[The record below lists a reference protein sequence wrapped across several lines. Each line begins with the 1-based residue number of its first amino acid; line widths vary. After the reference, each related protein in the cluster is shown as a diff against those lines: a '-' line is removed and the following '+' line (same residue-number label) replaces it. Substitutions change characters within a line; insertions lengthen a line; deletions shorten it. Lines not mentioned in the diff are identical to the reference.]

1 MNVPLYVAIMAIL
14 VLLSAYF
21 SATETAFASMSK
33 PRMKVLAETNKKA
46 ALALK
51 LSDNYDKLI
60 STILIGNNIVNIAL
74 SSLGTI
80 MFIFLI
86 GDIGATVSTAVVTVV
101 VLIFGE
107 ICPKGI
113 AKETPER
120 FAIFSAPII
129 GFLMIILTPFS
140 AFFSLI
146 KNGVSKL
153 FGSKNK
159 EAMSQ
164 EELLIIVDEA
174 KKDGGINEEEHQLLN
189 NAIEFSDLSA
199 EDILTH
205 RTDLEAVSINADKKD
220 IAHVFSETKFSRL
233 LVYEDTIDNIIGVI
247 HQKDFYSETTVTE
260 KSIKD
265 IMTPPIFTIK
275 TEKIDDL
282 LRLLQK
288 NKSHIAIV
296 LDEYGGTYGMIT
308 MEDILEELVGEIWDE
323 HDEVTE
329 ALKEVSEN
337 IFHVDGL
344 MNFDDFCDQFEI
356 KHAEAESVSVGGWVS
371 EKLEKIAE
379 KGDSFT
385 FEKLNIT
392 VSEIDGH
399 RVATLEI
406 EVLDEIP
413 EENKEATDI
422 TVVEE

>member
-80 MFIFLI
+80 LFIFLI
-86 GDIGATVSTAVVTVV
+86 GDIGATVSTAVITVV

-260 KSIKD
+260 KSIRD

>member
-1 MNVPLYVAIMAIL
+1 MNVPLYVAVMAVL

-33 PRMKVLAETNKKA
+33 PRIKVLAETNKRA

-51 LSDNYDKLI
+51 LADNYDKLI

-74 SSLGTI
+74 SSLATVL
-80 MFIFLI
+80 FIYLL
-86 GDIGATVSTAVVTVV
+86 GDIGATVSTVVITVV

-129 GFLMIILTPFS
+129 RILMVILTPFS

-146 KNGVSKL
+146 KKLVSKI
-153 FGSKNK
+153 FRSKDK
-159 EAMSQ
+159 EGMSQ
-164 EELLIIVDEA
+164 EELLMIVEEA
-174 KKDGGINEEEHQLLN
+174 EQDGGINEDESQLLH

-205 RTDLEAVSINADKKD
+205 RIDLEAVSIDADKKD

-247 HQKDFYSETTVTE
+247 HQKDFYSETTITR
-260 KSIKD
+260 KSVRE
-265 IMTPPIFTIK
+265 IMSPPIFTIK

-288 NKSHIAIV
+288 NKSHVAII
-296 LDEYGGTYGMIT
+296 LDEYGGTYGMVT

-329 ALKEVSEN
+329 ELKEVSEN

-344 MNFDDFCDQFEI
+344 MNFEDFCEQFEI
-356 KHAEAESVSVGGWVS
+356 TNTESQSVSVGGWLS
-371 EKLEKIAE
+371 EQLAKIPE
-379 KGDSFT
+379 EGDVFT
-385 FEKLNIT
+385 FEKLKIK
-392 VSEIDGH
+392 VSETDGH

-406 EVLDEIP
+406 QVLDEIP
-413 EENKEATDI
+413 EETEEEAVTN
-422 TVVEE
+422 EAE

>member
-1 MNVPLYVAIMAIL
+1 MNIPLYIAIMAIL

-33 PRMKVLAETNKKA
+33 PRMKVLAEINKKA

-80 MFIFLI
+80 LFIFLI
-86 GDIGATVSTAVVTVV
+86 GDIGATVSTAVITVV

-146 KNGVSKL
+146 KNVVSKL

-174 KKDGGINEEEHQLLN
+174 K
-189 NAIEFSDLSA
+189 
-199 EDILTH
+199 
-205 RTDLEAVSINADKKD
+205 
-220 IAHVFSETKFSRL
+220 
-233 LVYEDTIDNIIGVI
+233 
-247 HQKDFYSETTVTE
+247 
-260 KSIKD
+260 
-265 IMTPPIFTIK
+265 
-275 TEKIDDL
+275 
-282 LRLLQK
+282 
-288 NKSHIAIV
+288 
-296 LDEYGGTYGMIT
+296 
-308 MEDILEELVGEIWDE
+308 
-323 HDEVTE
+323 
-329 ALKEVSEN
+329 
-337 IFHVDGL
+337 
-344 MNFDDFCDQFEI
+344 
-356 KHAEAESVSVGGWVS
+356 
-371 EKLEKIAE
+371 
-379 KGDSFT
+379 
-385 FEKLNIT
+385 
-392 VSEIDGH
+392 
-399 RVATLEI
+399 
-406 EVLDEIP
+406 
-413 EENKEATDI
+413 
-422 TVVEE
+422 